1 MPDPKLLQDLLLEQ
15 YPDSSNTLS
24 IPDMNAQEEQLYLDD
39 TIAKYEQELLHSLA
53 TFNQY

>member
-15 YPDSSNTLS
+15 YPDSSNTLP
-24 IPDMNAQEEQLYLDD
+24 IPDMNAQEEQMYLDD
-39 TIAKYEQELLHSLA
+39 AIAKYEQELMYGLA